1 MVIFANIYGIT
12 IGLVLGICIAL
23 GITMK
28 FIKKSND
35 IGDSKGEF
43 YDFGDYLKTINQ
55 IDELTTM
62 DTTKRGLFSTL
73 FK

>member
-1 MVIFANIYGIT
+1 MVVFANVYGIT

-43 YDFGDYLKTINQ
+43 NDFGDYVKTINQ
-55 IDELTTM
+55 IDELTGM
-62 DTTKRGLFSTL
+62 DTNKRGLLYTL